1 MILAIKLI
9 KFRIKKEISADND
22 NNGLNCFTGNDFLLL
37 FIFMQ
42 VWIVNNNW
50 EAKHIIYEIWYY

>member
-9 KFRIKKEISADND
+9 KFRIKNEISADND

-37 FIFMQ
+37 FKFMQ
-42 VWIVNNNW
+42 V
-50 EAKHIIYEIWYY
+50 